1 MSFNCCTS
9 VYASMQA
16 LCSNI
21 IAFPDILFYYF
32 KISSTF
38 RHSVPFFMYE
48 HTEKTQ
54 KFSTL
59 SQRINVKSCILFHT
73 HIFQKCIFKE
83 RNTKHIKHFIPFSNL
98 ITHFWF
104 CILLCCVFFTELN
117 VFHVFIFYCLHWYCT
132 SNKRKNKKTEASIET
147 DRQ

>member
-1 MSFNCCTS
+1 MCVCVYDISTRFITTCFKVFTTFMSFNCCTS
-9 VYASMQA
+9 VYASVQA

-32 KISSTF
+32 KIFSTF

-83 RNTKHIKHFIPFSNL
+83 RNMKHIKHFIPFSNL

-104 CILLCCVFFTELN
+104 CILLCCVFF
-117 VFHVFIFYCLHWYCT
+117 Y
-132 SNKRKNKKTEASIET
+132 
-147 DRQ
+147 